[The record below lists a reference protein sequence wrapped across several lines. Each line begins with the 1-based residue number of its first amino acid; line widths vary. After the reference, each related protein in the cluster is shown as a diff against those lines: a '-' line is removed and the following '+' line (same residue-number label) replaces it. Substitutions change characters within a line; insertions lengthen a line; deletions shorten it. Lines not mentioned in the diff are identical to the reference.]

1 MPVETVETAP
11 LLQQPVAPDN
21 EDTSVLKRVKEFL
34 TRKLF
39 LAIGSL
45 LAILIVLGLS
55 LSFGLRVRKSSE
67 SKLCTTE
74 ACIHASSE
82 ILYNLS
88 PNYKNIDPCLNFE
101 ELVCGG
107 WSDRHDLRPDQGD
120 AFTGSLMDD
129 NTKLILKHVLE
140 TPYQN
145 VSKVLSLE
153 SSPNARSADK
163 EIFNKIKTAYDVCM
177 NISTIRNQGIKPLVE
192 VIRQII
198 DLFPVTESDIRKNEP
213 LTASDEMELSE
224 ALIFLQKL
232 GIDSLLLLGPTADDK
247 NPDTVVIQAF
257 PPLNIGLPAK
267 DYYESTSVLQKY
279 TAALT
284 QVFNNLESELWQSNS
299 NLDSLKSKKKKD
311 KLKESIPTY
320 LAAEVVDFEKS
331 LSRASPDSADINDV
345 TVFKYYNVLPIQE
358 ADELTPQIH
367 LSHMINQ
374 LSPPAFTAKSLIVA
388 FPSYLKSLNSILK
401 ESPKGVIQAYLIWK
415 CIQSFSTVIEAEE
428 IKPYTRFANVLQGKD
443 PESTIDRSVKCISH
457 LDGGLG
463 WILSRFFIEKAFSEN
478 AKKIGNQIVLDIRE
492 RFIEKLKNT
501 SWMDP
506 NTAKLAIGKVEKIV
520 QKIGFP
526 SKSPNILDPIDLKEY
541 YSLLKIS
548 PKNYF
553 KNSLSIRRFQI
564 ARIWHKLGK
573 PVNRDEWDLTI
584 PTVNA
589 YYNPPGNEIVFPAG
603 IMQFPVFNAG
613 VPQYLNYGAFGS
625 VAGHELS
632 HAFDSMGRHY
642 DQNGNYTDWWD
653 NETIANF
660 EHRSQCFVDQYSNF
674 TVPGLDGTTLHVNGK
689 LTLGENI
696 ADAGGVSAS
705 FAAWKKRQSTVAD
718 FNLPGLEYFSQD
730 QLFFVSFGNWW
741 CGSTRKEKAVSRIF
755 SDPHSP
761 KKARILGTM
770 ANSRDFRESFNCPS
784 KEPVCE
790 LW

>member
-1 MPVETVETAP
+1 MSIETVETAP
-11 LLQQPVAPDN
+11 LLQQPAAPDT
-21 EDTSVLKRVKEFL
+21 EDSSTLERAREFV

-39 LAIGSL
+39 IFLGSL
-45 LAILIVLGLS
+45 FAFLIVLS
-55 LSFGLRVRKSSE
+55 LFIFFGLRERKSPE

-88 PNYKNIDPCLNFE
+88 PNYQKIDPCSNFE

-120 AFTGSLMDD
+120 AFTGTLMEEK
-129 NTKLILKHVLE
+129 TQLILKHVLE
-140 TPYQN
+140 APYQN
-145 VSKVLSLE
+145 VSKVLTLE
-153 SSPNARSADK
+153 SSPNARSAD
-163 EIFNKIKTAYDVCM
+163 EENFNKIKTAYDVCM
-177 NISTIRNQGIKPLVE
+177 NVSKIRNQGITPLAG

-198 DLFPVTESDIRKNEP
+198 DLFPVTESAFRKNEL
-213 LTASDEMELSE
+213 LTATDEMELSE
-224 ALIFLQKL
+224 TLIFVQKL
-232 GIDSLLLLGPTADDK
+232 GIDGLLSLGPTADDK
-247 NPDTVVIQAF
+247 NPDTVVIQTF
-257 PPLNIGLPAK
+257 PPSNIGLPAK
-267 DYYESTSVLQKY
+267 DYYNSSSVLQKY

-284 QVFNNLESELWQSNS
+284 QVFKNIESEIWRTNS
-299 NLDSLKSKKKKD
+299 NLDSLKSKKKKKKN
-311 KLKESIPTY
+311 KLKSSISTF
-320 LAAEVVDFEKS
+320 LAAEVVKFEKS
-331 LSRASPDSADINDV
+331 LSHASPDSADINDV
-345 TVFKYYNVLPIQE
+345 TKYYNVLPIQK

-367 LSHMINQ
+367 LSHMINK
-374 LSPPAFTAKSLIVA
+374 LSPPGFTAKSLIVA
-388 FPSYLKSLNSILK
+388 SPNYLKSLNSILK

-415 CIQSFSTVIEAEE
+415 CIQAFSTVIEAEE
-428 IKPYTRFANVLQGKD
+428 IKPYTRFANVLLGKD
-443 PESTIDRSVKCISH
+443 PDSTIDRSVKCISH
-457 LDGGLG
+457 LDSGLG

-478 AKKIGNQIVLDIRE
+478 AKKIGNQIVLEIRE
-492 RFIEKLKNT
+492 KFIQKLKNT

-506 NTAKLAIGKVEKIV
+506 NTAELAIRKVEKIV

-526 SKSPNILDPIDLKEY
+526 SKSPNVLDPVNLKEF
-541 YSLLKIS
+541 YSPLKIS
-548 PKNYF
+548 HKNYF
-553 KNSLSIRRFQI
+553 ENSLSIRKFQV
-564 ARIWHKLGK
+564 ARIWRKLGK
-573 PVNRDEWDLTI
+573 PVDHDEWDLTT

-603 IMQFPVFNAG
+603 ILQFPVFSAE

-642 DQNGNYTDWWD
+642 DENGNYTDWWD
-653 NETIANF
+653 NKTIANF
-660 EHRSQCFVDQYSNF
+660 EDRAQCFVNQYSKF
-674 TVPGLDGTTLHVNGK
+674 TVPGLDGTPLHVNGK

-705 FAAWKKRQSTVAD
+705 FAAWKKSQSTGTD
-718 FNLPGLEYFSQD
+718 SNLPGLEYFSQD

-741 CGSTRKEKAVSRIF
+741 CGSTRKEKSVSRIF